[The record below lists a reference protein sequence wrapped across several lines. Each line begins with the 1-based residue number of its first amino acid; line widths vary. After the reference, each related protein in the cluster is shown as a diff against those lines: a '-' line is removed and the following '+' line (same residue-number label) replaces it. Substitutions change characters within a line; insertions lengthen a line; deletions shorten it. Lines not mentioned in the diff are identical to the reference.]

1 MPDIQLTLS
10 EDERQYLL
18 QFLNDQVG
26 DTRVEVRRTDSPKF
40 RDRVLAEEQLLQGLI
55 AKLQQA
61 K

>member
-1 MPDIQLTLS
+1 MPEFQLTLS

-18 QFLNDQVG
+18 QFLSAQMG

-40 RDRVLAEEQLLQGLI
+40 RDRILAEEELLQGLI
-55 AKLQQA
+55 ARLQKA